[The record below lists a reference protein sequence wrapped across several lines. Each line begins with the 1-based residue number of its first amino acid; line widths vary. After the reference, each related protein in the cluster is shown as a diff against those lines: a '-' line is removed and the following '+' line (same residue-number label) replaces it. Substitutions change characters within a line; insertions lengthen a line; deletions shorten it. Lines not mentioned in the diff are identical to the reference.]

1 MTTTLFIVAAIMALC
16 GIYGYRKGF
25 WPMLIGLAILLVAL
39 LAVRRGEE
47 TLVRYLN
54 GIFIGAVLVLKSG
67 LTDLSQGNL
76 DAAKQKLASVQKP
89 FSDEGEKWALVIMIA
104 LAVVLAILAGLP
116 FKKKTSVWGLLLGLG
131 YGYLLSAALLP
142 VLLGFPEA
150 ALPLAPAGEAAAGP
164 CAGLIGRFTCY
175 LNQPGNAAF
184 CGTLIVIGTALFVVL
199 VVLRTVRGGK
209 KGDSGGNSKK
219 DSQIRSV
226 SGGAAPSG
234 GGRQGSSTRKAK

>member
-39 LAVRRGEE
+39 LAVRRGED
-47 TLVRYLN
+47 TLIRYLN
-54 GIFIGAVLVLKSG
+54 GIFIGAMLVFKSG

-76 DAAKQKLASVQKP
+76 EAAKQKLASVQKP
-89 FSDEGEKWALVIMIA
+89 FSDEGEKWALVIVIA
-104 LAVVLAILAGLP
+104 LAIVLAILAGLP

-131 YGYLLSAALLP
+131 YGYLLSGALLP
-142 VLLGFPEA
+142 VLLGFPET
-150 ALPLAPAGEAAAGP
+150 ALPMAPAGEEAAGP

-184 CGTLIVIGTALFVVL
+184 CGTLIVIGTALFVVI

-209 KGDSGGNSKK
+209 RNSGEGGTKK
-219 DSQIRSV
+219 DSTVRGV
-226 SGGAAPSG
+226 SGQATGSP
-234 GGRQGSSTRKAK
+234 GGRPRGDTRKAK